1 MTCTLSNSV
10 INKYISFHV
19 TEQSK
24 YFFRLRV
31 IIQQSINTVFFSK
44 IKMIFIREKIILMS
58 KIRFDELLNG
68 RKWNLYNGYI
78 GIKDESAW
86 IRFFFSIRIDDQKDL
101 TFIVKSGILR
111 GILGVDYCIVSYRII
126 LSYLYF
132 YAINNA

>member
-1 MTCTLSNSV
+1 MTCTLSKCV

-31 IIQQSINTVFFSK
+31 IIQQSINTVFFFSK
-44 IKMIFIREKIILMS
+44 IKMIFIRKKIILMS

-86 IRFFFSIRIDDQKDL
+86 IRFFFSIRKRRSKRFNFYSEKWNSSRNSWRRL
-101 TFIVKSGILR
+101 LVL
-111 GILGVDYCIVSYRII
+111 YRII

>member
-44 IKMIFIREKIILMS
+44 IKMIFIRKKIILMF

-86 IRFFFSIRIDDQKDL
+86 IRFFFFDKNRRSKRFNFYSEKWNSSRNSWRRLLYSII
-101 TFIVKSGILR
+101 
-111 GILGVDYCIVSYRII
+111 
-126 LSYLYF
+126 
-132 YAINNA
+132 